1 MGISADEKA
10 KAANT
15 ALTLILDQHISLP
28 DEKFLERQIADKE
41 AEQQVIR
48 ARQQLDKQRTQ
59 LDAAANEIGIAL
71 LDLDTRLAQAALKKK

>member
-1 MGISADEKA
+1 MGATAEEKA

-28 DEKFLERQIADKE
+28 DEKFLERQLADKE

-48 ARQQLDKQRTQ
+48 ARLSLDKQRIQ
-59 LDAAANEIGIAL
+59 LDAAATEQTIVSLTIDEIKARIAN
-71 LDLDTRLAQAALKKK
+71 KK